1 MLIKAVNNYYL
12 MNSINHYYFCSCC
25 SFMNFSYTSFCLF
38 CSFFSLFL
46 CSGFSSLPLASW
58 VGNPVSSNY
67 ENSLALYTLKN
78 SLPGVDFFLISSS
91 FFFCFSSS
99 FYFLSR
105 ILASLSFKRTSL
117 SSYFQIAS

>member
-1 MLIKAVNNYYL
+1 
-12 MNSINHYYFCSCC
+12 
-25 SFMNFSYTSFCLF
+25 MNFSYTSFYLF

-46 CSGFSSLPLASW
+46 ISYLSSFPLASW

-67 ENSLALYTLKN
+67 EYSFALSTLKY

-99 FYFLSR
+99 FYFFSR
-105 ILASLSFKRTSL
+105 IFASLSFKSTDL
-117 SSYFQIAS
+117 SSYFQIASYPFALSSSLIPKCGRRSSLS